1 MTNEQ
6 RAEMIIK
13 KYGFDFDEINKSEII
28 ELIEQE
34 ILNYQS
40 GSSEYIR
47 VLCGYLYC
55 IGDITDVPLIEKAKY
70 KINMDV
76 GCMIDKEWIDSLKNG
91 GIEDDYVGSREEII
105 KYFISYYKDFQADD
119 EW

>member
-1 MTNEQ
+1 
-6 RAEMIIK
+6 
-13 KYGFDFDEINKSEII
+13 
-28 ELIEQE
+28 
-34 ILNYQS
+34 
-40 GSSEYIR
+40 
-47 VLCGYLYC
+47 
-55 IGDITDVPLIEKAKY
+55 
-70 KINMDV
+70 MDV